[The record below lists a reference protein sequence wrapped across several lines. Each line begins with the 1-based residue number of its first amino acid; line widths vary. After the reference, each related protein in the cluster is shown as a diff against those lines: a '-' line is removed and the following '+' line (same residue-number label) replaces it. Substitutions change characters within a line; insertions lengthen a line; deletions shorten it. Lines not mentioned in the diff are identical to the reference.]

1 MPQFFRSLPA
11 RNALPV
17 IQEDA
22 AAPLPPNEAQRLAV
36 VRQLR
41 LLDTAPEER
50 FDRFTRLACA
60 ALRMPIA
67 LLTLMDGSREWFKSA
82 HGLRQVQDVPRTHS
96 FGAHAVLGDSRLLVV
111 RDASKDRRF
120 AAHPLVQGP
129 EKIRFFAGRVLANAD
144 GIKVGLLCVMDRQP
158 QDFPPASQQAL
169 ADLAQLAEQELRGLP
184 LRDTLER
191 LAQAE
196 RRAEEQHARFAV
208 FMENL
213 PNVAFLKDS
222 EGCTIFANRCH
233 QEMFGVKLADVTGK
247 RDDEWLPPEVAAATM
262 AADRLVIATGSTLQL
277 EEEIPTI
284 LGARHWLTFRFP
296 VPTPSGERLLG
307 GVAVDITE
315 QKQTEQKLQ
324 DLLTLQR
331 AIVDSANVAIISTG
345 PDGLV
350 RNFNATAERLLGYRA
365 EEIIGR
371 ATPEI
376 WHDSAEL
383 QRIASQIERESG
395 EAIEPGDAVLR
406 WGLEAGGVVE
416 HELTHIRKDGSTF
429 PGALS
434 ITPLRASGAEITGYM
449 RVIQDITERRLV
461 EDAQRHAR
469 EEAEAANRAKSQF
482 LANMSHEVRTPLNGV
497 LGVTAMLLE
506 TDLQPE
512 QRQFAEIVL
521 TSAEGLLSIVND
533 ILDFSKIEAGRT
545 DLEKIDF
552 ELPGLLHS
560 VAELQTARANEKC
573 LSIETEIA
581 PDVPP
586 RLHGDPLRLRQVLNN
601 LLGNAIKFS
610 DHGQIRLVVRV
621 EQETMDGVML
631 RFDVA
636 DCGIGIA
643 PEKQAR
649 IFEPFTQADVS
660 TTRLFGGT
668 GLGLSISRQL
678 VELMGGCIG
687 VQSEPGRGSDFWFTA
702 SFGVAA
708 ETAESDGLLE
718 VEEAEPLPKLRVLL
732 AEDSAI
738 NRLVATHQL
747 RKLGCDVEAVDDGQQ
762 AIDATAT
769 MRFDL
774 VLMDCQMPVLD
785 GYAATAAIRAREA
798 REGSYTRIIA
808 LTANAMKGEKERCL
822 AAGMD
827 GYLSKPFKPAELH
840 SLIDAVM
847 RRVEQPF
854 ADLSDDAP
862 LNAMVLADLR
872 RESVDD
878 EGDHFPEYVELFC
891 EAVAEAERD
900 LAEDANDLEALR
912 GIAHRLRGAA
922 ANFGAIRLMALCAGI
937 EQHAAAGN
945 LLETVDLLEPLGSEL
960 SRVVAALREDPDNPI
975 SPGPYESPADH

>member
-1 MPQFFRSLPA
+1 MAPFFRSSPA
-11 RNALPV
+11 RHAVAVP
-17 IQEDA
+17 QAREDA
-22 AAPLPPNEAQRLAV
+22 TGPFSPNETQRLTV

-50 FDRFTRLACA
+50 FDRFTRLAGA

-67 LLTLMDGSREWFKSA
+67 LLTLMDGAREWFKSA
-82 HGLRQVQDVPRTHS
+82 YGLRQMQEVPRSHS
-96 FGAHAVLGDSRLLVV
+96 FGAYAVLGDSRLLVI

-120 AAHPLVQGP
+120 AAHPLVQGA
-129 EKIRFFAGRVLANAD
+129 EKVRFFAGHVLKNAD
-144 GIKVGLLCVMDRQP
+144 GVPLGTLCVMDRQP
-158 QDFPPASQQAL
+158 QDFPPASRRAL

-222 EGCTIFANRCH
+222 AGRTIFGNRCH
-233 QEMFGVKLADVTGK
+233 QEMFGVKLNEVVGK
-247 RDDEWLPPEVAAATM
+247 RDDEWLPPEVAAQTM
-262 AADRLVIATGSTLQL
+262 AADRLVLATGNTLQL
-277 EEEIPTI
+277 EEEIPTV
-284 LGARHWLTFRFP
+284 LGVRHWLTFKFP

-315 QKQTEQKLQ
+315 QKQTEQELQ
-324 DLLTLQR
+324 DLLALQR

-345 PDGLV
+345 PDRLV
-350 RNFNATAERLLGYRA
+350 RNFNAAAERLLGYRA
-365 EEIIGR
+365 EEVIGR
-371 ATPEI
+371 AQPDI
-376 WHDSAEL
+376 WHDPAEL
-383 QRIASQIERESG
+383 QRIADEIERETG
-395 EAIEPGDAVLR
+395 EAMEPNAAVLR
-406 WGLEAGGVVE
+406 WGLETGGVVE
-416 HELTHIRKDGSTF
+416 HELTLIRKDGSTF
-429 PGALS
+429 RGALS
-434 ITPLRASGAEITGYM
+434 ITPVRASDAGITGYM
-449 RVIQDITERRLV
+449 GIIQDITERRLV

-482 LANMSHEVRTPLNGV
+482 LANMSHEVRTPLNGI

-506 TDLQPE
+506 TELPPE
-512 QRQFAEIVL
+512 QRQLAEIVL

-552 ELPGLLHS
+552 ELPGLLRS

-573 LSIETEIA
+573 LTIVTEIA
-581 PDVPP
+581 PDAPS

-610 DHGQIRLVVRV
+610 DHGEIRLVVRV
-621 EQETMDGVML
+621 DHAAPDEVAL

-636 DCGIGIA
+636 DCGIGIP
-643 PEKQAR
+643 PEKQAK

-668 GLGLSISRQL
+668 GLGLSICRHL
-678 VELMGGCIG
+678 VELMGGRLG
-687 VQSEPGRGSDFWFTA
+687 VESEPGCGADFWFTA
-702 SFGVAA
+702 SFGLPAISAA
-708 ETAESDGLLE
+708 SGPPLE

-747 RKLGCDVEAVDDGQQ
+747 RKLGCDVEVVDDGQQ

-774 VLMDCQMPVLD
+774 VLMDCQMPVVD

-798 REGSYTRIIA
+798 CEGSYTRIIA

-827 GYLSKPFKPAELH
+827 GYLSKPFRPAELH

-847 RRVEQPF
+847 RRVEIPIPN
-854 ADLSDDAP
+854 LSEDGPLDA
-862 LNAMVLADLR
+862 LVVADLR
-872 RESVDD
+872 CESVDAD
-878 EGDHFPEYVELFC
+878 GDHFPEYVELFC
-891 EAVAEAERD
+891 EAAVEAQRD
-900 LAEDANDLEALR
+900 LAEAANELEALR
-912 GIAHRLRGAA
+912 AIAHRLRGAA
-922 ANFGAIRLMALCAGI
+922 GNFGAIRLMALCAGI
-937 EQHAAAGN
+937 EQQAAAGN

-960 SRVVAALREDPDNPI
+960 SRVVAALREG
-975 SPGPYESPADH
+975 SSSPANP

>member
-1 MPQFFRSLPA
+1 MAPFFRSSPA
-11 RNALPV
+11 RNGVQVTQGDSAGS
-17 IQEDA
+17 I
-22 AAPLPPNEAQRLAV
+22 PPNEAQRLAV

-50 FDRFTRLACA
+50 FDRFTRLAGA
-60 ALRMPIA
+60 ALGMPVA
-67 LLTLMDGSREWFKSA
+67 LLTLVDWEREWFKSA
-82 HGLRQVQDVPRTHS
+82 YGTRQGQVVPRLHS
-96 FGAHAVLGDSRLLVV
+96 FGAYAVAGDARVFVV
-111 RDASKDRRF
+111 RDAAKDRRF
-120 AAHPLVQGP
+120 AAHPLVQGA
-129 EKIRFFAGRVLANAD
+129 EKIRFFAGQVLANAD
-144 GIKVGLLCVMDRQP
+144 GIKVGMLCVMDRQP
-158 QDFPPASQQAL
+158 QDFSPARQQAL

-208 FMENL
+208 FMEHL

-222 EGCTIFANRCH
+222 EGRTIFANRCH
-233 QEMFGVKLADVTGK
+233 QEMFGVKLADVAGK
-247 RDDEWLPPEVAAATM
+247 RDDEWLPREVAAATM
-262 AADRLVIATGSTLQL
+262 AADRLVITTGSTLQL
-277 EEEIPTI
+277 EEEIPTV
-284 LGARHWLTFRFP
+284 LGVRHWLTFKFP

-331 AIVDSANVAIISTG
+331 AIVESANVAIISTG

-365 EEIIGR
+365 DEIIGR

-376 WHDSAEL
+376 WHDPAEL
-383 QRIASQIERESG
+383 RRIADEIERQTG
-395 EAIEPGDAVLR
+395 QAIEPSGAVLR

-429 PGALS
+429 RGALS
-434 ITPLRASGAEITGYM
+434 ITPLRASGEGITGYM
-449 RVIQDITERRLV
+449 GVIQDITERRLV

-506 TDLQPE
+506 TELQAE
-512 QRQFAEIVL
+512 QRQLAEIVL
-521 TSAEGLLSIVND
+521 TSAESLLSIVND
-533 ILDFSKIEAGRT
+533 ILDFSKVEAGRT
-545 DLEKIDF
+545 DLEQIDF
-552 ELPGLLHS
+552 DLPELVRS
-560 VAELQTARANEKC
+560 VVKLQTARANEKC
-573 LSIETEIA
+573 LFIETEIA
-581 PDVPP
+581 PDVQP

-621 EQETMDGVML
+621 EREAADEVML

-636 DCGIGIA
+636 DCGIGV
-643 PEKQAR
+643 PLEKQAG
-649 IFEPFTQADVS
+649 IFEPFAQADVS

-668 GLGLSISRQL
+668 GLGLSICRHL

-687 VQSEPGRGSDFWFTA
+687 VQSEPGCGADFWFTA
-702 SFGVAA
+702 SFGLG
-708 ETAESDGLLE
+708 TAESASSPE
-718 VEEAEPLPKLRVLL
+718 VAEAPEPLPRLRVLL

-827 GYLSKPFKPAELH
+827 GYLSKPFRPAELH
-840 SLIDAVM
+840 GLIDAVM
-847 RRVEQPF
+847 RRVEQPIY
-854 ADLSDDAP
+854 DLADDAALNP
-862 LNAMVLADLR
+862 LVIADLR
-872 RESVDD
+872 RESVDAD
-878 EGDHFPEYVELFC
+878 GDHFPEYVELFC
-891 EAVAEAERD
+891 EAISEAQRD
-900 LAEDANDLEALR
+900 LAEAANDLEALR
-912 GIAHRLRGAA
+912 AIAHRLRGAA
-922 ANFGAIRLMALCAGI
+922 ANFGAIRLMAICAGI

-945 LLETVDLLEPLGSEL
+945 LLETVDLLEPLGSEI
-960 SRVVAALREDPDNPI
+960 SRVVAALSEDLSSSVKLSPDV
-975 SPGPYESPADH
+975 

>member
-1 MPQFFRSLPA
+1 MASFFRSSPA
-11 RNALPV
+11 RNTGPV
-17 IQEDA
+17 AQENA
-22 AAPLPPNEAQRLAV
+22 AAPPSPSETQRLAV
-36 VRQLR
+36 VRRLR

-50 FDRFTRLACA
+50 FDRFTRLASA

-67 LLTLMDGSREWFKSA
+67 LLTLVDGAREWFKSV
-82 HGLRQVQDVPRTHS
+82 HGLRPVQEVPRMHS
-96 FGAHAVLGDSRLLVV
+96 FGAFAVLGDSRIMVI

-120 AAHPLVQGP
+120 SAHPLVQGP
-129 EKIRFFAGRVLANAD
+129 EKIRFFAGHVLANAD
-144 GIKVGLLCVMDRQP
+144 GVKVGMLCVMDRQP

-169 ADLAQLAEQELRGLP
+169 TDLAQLAEQELRGLP

-196 RRAEEQHARFAV
+196 RRAEEHHARFAV

-222 EGCTIFANRCH
+222 EGRTIFGNRCH
-233 QEMFGVKLADVTGK
+233 QEMFGVKLSDVAGK

-262 AADRLVIATGSTLQL
+262 AADRLVIATGNTLQL
-277 EEEIPTI
+277 EEDIPTV
-284 LGARHWLTFRFP
+284 LGVRHWLTFKFP

-315 QKQTEQKLQ
+315 QKRTEQKLQ
-324 DLLTLQR
+324 DLLTLQK

-345 PDGLV
+345 PDGLL
-350 RNFNATAERLLGYRA
+350 RNFNASAERLLGYRA
-365 EEIIGR
+365 EELIGR
-371 ATPEI
+371 AKPDI
-376 WHDSAEL
+376 WHHPAEL
-383 QRIASQIERESG
+383 QRIADEIERETG
-395 EAIEPGDAVLR
+395 EAVEPSGAVLR
-406 WGLEAGGVVE
+406 WGLETGGVAE
-416 HELTHIRKDGSTF
+416 HELTHIRKDGSIF
-429 PGALS
+429 RGALS

-449 RVIQDITERRLV
+449 GVIQDITERREV
-461 EDAQRHAR
+461 EDAQRLAR

-506 TDLQPE
+506 TDLQAE
-512 QRQFAEIVL
+512 QRQLAEIVL

-552 ELPGLLHS
+552 ELPGLLRS

-573 LSIETEIA
+573 LVIETEIA

-586 RLHGDPLRLRQVLNN
+586 CLHGDPLRLRQVLNN

-610 DHGQIRLVVRV
+610 DHGQIRLAVGV
-621 EQETMDGVML
+621 EHVTEDEVTL

-636 DCGIGIA
+636 DCGIGIP
-643 PEKQAR
+643 PEKQAK

-668 GLGLSISRQL
+668 GLGLSICRHL

-687 VQSEPGRGSDFWFTA
+687 VHSEPGSGADFWFTVR
-702 SFGVAA
+702 FGLPA
-708 ETAESDGLLE
+708 EFAESEGPQEIE
-718 VEEAEPLPKLRVLL
+718 VAEPLPKLRVLL

-762 AIDATAT
+762 AVDATAA
-769 MRFDL
+769 MRYDL
-774 VLMDCQMPVLD
+774 VLMDCQMPVMD
-785 GYAATAAIRAREA
+785 GYAATVAIRAREA
-798 REGSYTRIIA
+798 LEGSYTRIIA

-827 GYLSKPFKPAELH
+827 GYLSKPFRPAELH
-840 SLIDAVM
+840 SLIGAVL
-847 RRVEQPF
+847 RRVDQPIPDF
-854 ADLSDDAP
+854 SADAP
-862 LNAMVLADLR
+862 LNALVVSELR
-872 RESVDD
+872 RESVDAD
-878 EGDHFPEYVELFC
+878 GDHFPEYVELFC
-891 EAVAEAERD
+891 EAIVEAERD
-900 LAEDANDLEALR
+900 LAEAANDLEALR
-912 GIAHRLRGAA
+912 SIAHRVRGAA

-937 EQHAAAGN
+937 EQHAAAGD
-945 LLETVDLLEPLGSEL
+945 LLETVDFLEPLGSEL
-960 SRVVAALREDPDNPI
+960 SRVVAALRADLR
-975 SPGPYESPADH
+975 SPASIDPKVSQ

>member
-1 MPQFFRSLPA
+1 MASFFRFSST
-11 RNALPV
+11 RSSVPV
-17 IQEDA
+17 TPEDA
-22 AAPLPPNEAQRLAV
+22 ETPSASNETQRLAV

-50 FDRFTRLACA
+50 FDRFTRLASA
-60 ALRMPIA
+60 ALGMPIA
-67 LLTLMDGSREWFKSA
+67 LLTLVDGAREWFKSA
-82 HGLRQVQDVPRTHS
+82 HGLRRVQEVPRLHS
-96 FGAHAVLGDSRLLVV
+96 FGAYAVLGNSRLLVI
-111 RDASKDRRF
+111 RDASRDRRF
-120 AAHPLVQGP
+120 VANPLVEGP
-129 EKIRFFAGRVLANAD
+129 EKIRFFAGHSLANAD
-144 GIKVGLLCVMDRQP
+144 GVRVGVLCVMDRQP
-158 QDFPPASQQAL
+158 RDFSEANRQAL

-213 PNVAFLKDS
+213 PNVVFLKDS
-222 EGCTIFANRCH
+222 EGRTIFGNRCH
-233 QEMFGVKLADVTGK
+233 QEMFGVKLSDVVGK

-262 AADRLVIATGSTLQL
+262 AADRLVIATGNTLEL
-277 EEEIPTI
+277 EEEIPTVM
-284 LGARHWLTFRFP
+284 GVRHWLTFKFP

-324 DLLTLQR
+324 ELLTLQR
-331 AIVDSANVAIISTG
+331 AIVDSANVAIISMG

-365 EEIIGR
+365 EEVIGR
-371 ATPEI
+371 ASPEI
-376 WHDSAEL
+376 WHDPGEL
-383 QRIASQIERESG
+383 QRIADEIERETG
-395 EAIEPGDAVLR
+395 EAVEPGGAVLR
-406 WGLEAGGVVE
+406 WGLETGGVVE

-429 PGALS
+429 RGALS

-449 RVIQDITERRLV
+449 GVIQDITERRLV
-461 EDAQRHAR
+461 EDTQRLAR

-506 TDLQPE
+506 TDLHAE
-512 QRQFAEIVL
+512 QRQLAEIVL

-552 ELPGLLHS
+552 DLSALLRS
-560 VAELQTARANEKC
+560 VSELQTARANEKC
-573 LSIETEIA
+573 LTIETEIA
-581 PDVPP
+581 ADVRP

-610 DHGQIRLVVRV
+610 DHGQIRIVVRV
-621 EQETMDGVML
+621 EREAADEMML
-631 RFDVA
+631 RFDIA
-636 DCGIGIA
+636 DCGVGV
-643 PEKQAR
+643 PLEKQAK
-649 IFEPFTQADVS
+649 IFEPFSQADVS

-668 GLGLSISRQL
+668 GLGLSICRHL

-687 VQSEPGRGSDFWFTA
+687 VQSDPGCGADFWFTA
-702 SFGVAA
+702 SFGLAA
-708 ETAESDGLLE
+708 EIEEKVGSFDAEGI
-718 VEEAEPLPKLRVLL
+718 APLPKLRVLL

-762 AIDATAT
+762 AIDLTAA

-822 AAGMD
+822 TAGMD
-827 GYLSKPFKPAELH
+827 GYLSKPFRPAELH

-847 RRVEQPF
+847 RRVEQPLL
-854 ADLSDDAP
+854 DLPEDAP
-862 LNAMVLADLR
+862 LNAMVIAELR

-891 EAVAEAERD
+891 EAVADAKRD
-900 LAEDANDLEALR
+900 LAEASGDLEALR
-912 GIAHRLRGAA
+912 SVAHRLRGAS

-945 LLETVDLLEPLGSEL
+945 LLETVDLLEPLRSEL
-960 SRVVAALREDPDNPI
+960 SRVVAALREDSCGPTNPSPDV
-975 SPGPYESPADH
+975 